1 MALRLCVFAILIT
14 SALSQL
20 RTASESRFIYSEQDR
35 VCALGMESGAIL
47 NEQVTAWSYQ
57 DYYTRPAM
65 ARFHECGWISG
76 ISLDEWDFKDWVYS
90 RLPYWMD
97 NVPWEDWD
105 GLEYLQ
111 IDMALSTEITGVATL
126 GYCQKD
132 YAVTEFTLRYSEDE
146 ENWKTY
152 KNGTS
157 EETPDYIFIGNEG
170 WHIGMDR
177 SDAVQ
182 HTLDY
187 PFVTRYVRIY
197 PVDWIGKNGTGV
209 QHNPPAMRVELFGF
223 RLQNDAPD
231 LDAYDPYKAVLKS
244 DKLRPGPACPRTH
257 FTCSDLSCVL
267 DVFKCDGRNDCPG
280 GEDEEE
286 CPSAGCAQFSFECDS
301 RGKTECVSLSFF
313 CDFNLQCSNRRDEL
327 HCVYPPCEDNEK
339 RCGSEQC
346 VLKSQVCDGVHQCSD
361 SSDELR
367 CDFCPKGFQ
376 CFDGSCLNIERYC
389 DGQID
394 CMGYIGEDEPFDCD
408 YKDPTFT
415 CPEEGQVRCKN
426 GVCANP
432 NDTCIF
438 NKDNEGIMIGCR
450 DLTHLRPCSKE
461 FVCPIN
467 HLQCNLG
474 YCIPQHMRC
483 DGKMDCSTGEDEE
496 NCESYECPGAHR
508 CNSFGSCTPMKNRC
522 DGIRQCPRGDDE
534 FNCGIDCPNG
544 CNCEGLAFLCANN
557 KFDVTLDKLTKQLRK
572 LDASNAR
579 LMEIELAVKN
589 DVNGTA
595 LQNETLLDLS
605 NFKLLGELILRNTSL
620 HYIGNSTLEALANLY
635 YLDLSFNEISTLE
648 GQPFKYLR
656 RLEFLDLSANKIFSV
671 DNGAF
676 MLAPDPSD
684 PTATSKLVNLRLQDN
699 QITEFGPGMFDG
711 LTELSE
717 LHSDSYL
724 FICVALTQ
732 TKQLDTF
739 SPQPNE
745 LSSCEDLIARQG
757 LRVVMWTFAS
767 FAILGNGYVII
778 RRIIAERD
786 QSLGKSRVQNILVL
800 NLGIADFL
808 MGVYQMIIASVD
820 EYYRNV
826 YIWNDEKW
834 RASWLCEFAGFV
846 FVVSSEVSVCSLV
859 LITVDRFISVVF
871 PFKTEWKINVN
882 QAWTMMIAIWAIVAF
897 LGVFPL
903 MGVPYFQDE
912 FYARSGVCLPLH
924 ITAERPAGFEFSVA
938 IFMVFNFIAFLLI
951 MGSYIAMFISV
962 RSAGKASGEAAGK
975 QKAGQT
981 QTMTTRMTM
990 IVLTDFFCWFPV
1002 TLMGIMALTGV
1013 ALPGEV
1019 FAFTAVIILPIN
1031 SALNPVL
1038 YTVLAIKA
1046 RGKKKPPGPV
1056 PPGGKKPGGRRCARE
1071 ESRRARRREESGWSW
1086 CCWREETMCRWR
1098 EKNGCCW
1105 GEETGCRWRE
1115 ETSCRWREDTGCRWR
1130 EDTGCWREET
1140 RCRWREDTGCRWR
1153 EDTGCWREET
1163 RCRWREETRCRWSKE
1178 TRCRWREESRRCRWR
1193 EESRRCGLKEEVAD

>member
-1 MALRLCVFAILIT
+1 M
-14 SALSQL
+14 
-20 RTASESRFIYSEQDR
+20 
-35 VCALGMESGAIL
+35 
-47 NEQVTAWSYQ
+47 
-57 DYYTRPAM
+57 
-65 ARFHECGWISG
+65 
-76 ISLDEWDFKDWVYS
+76 
-90 RLPYWMD
+90 
-97 NVPWEDWD
+97 
-105 GLEYLQ
+105 
-111 IDMALSTEITGVATL
+111 
-126 GYCQKD
+126 
-132 YAVTEFTLRYSEDE
+132 
-146 ENWKTY
+146 
-152 KNGTS
+152 
-157 EETPDYIFIGNEG
+157 
-170 WHIGMDR
+170 
-177 SDAVQ
+177 
-182 HTLDY
+182 
-187 PFVTRYVRIY
+187 
-197 PVDWIGKNGTGV
+197 
-209 QHNPPAMRVELFGF
+209 
-223 RLQNDAPD
+223 
-231 LDAYDPYKAVLKS
+231 
-244 DKLRPGPACPRTH
+244 
-257 FTCSDLSCVL
+257 
-267 DVFKCDGRNDCPG
+267 
-280 GEDEEE
+280 
-286 CPSAGCAQFSFECDS
+286 
-301 RGKTECVSLSFF
+301 
-313 CDFNLQCSNRRDEL
+313 
-327 HCVYPPCEDNEK
+327 

-346 VLKSQVCDGVHQCSD
+346 VLKSQVCDGIYQCSD
-361 SSDELR
+361 GSDEFR
-367 CDFCPKGFQ
+367 CDFCPEGFQ

-408 YKDPTFT
+408 YKSPTFT
-415 CPEEGQVRCKN
+415 CPMKGQIRCKN
-426 GVCANP
+426 GVCSSP
-432 NDTCIF
+432 NSTCIYEQ
-438 NKDNEGIMIGCR
+438 DNEGVMMGCR

-496 NCESYECPGAHR
+496 NCEGYECPGAHR
-508 CNSFGSCTPMKNRC
+508 CNSFGSCTPMENRC
-522 DGIRQCPRGDDE
+522 DGIRQCPNGDDE
-534 FNCGIDCPNG
+534 FNCGIECPKG
-544 CNCEGLAFLCANN
+544 CKCEGLSFLCPNN
-557 KFDVTLDKLTKQLRK
+557 RFDVTLDKLTKQLRK
-572 LDASNAR
+572 LDASNAV
-579 LMEIELAVKN
+579 LLEIERAIKT

-595 LQNETLLDLS
+595 LQNETLLDLT
-605 NFKLLGELILRNTSL
+605 NFKLMGELILRNVSL

-635 YLDLSFNEISTLE
+635 YLDLSANEITTIE

-656 RLEFLDLSANKIFSV
+656 RLEFLDLSGNKIFSV

-684 PTATSKLVNLRLQDN
+684 PTATSNLVNLRLQDN

-717 LHSDSYL
+717 LHTDKYV
-724 FICVALTQ
+724 FVCVALTQ

-778 RRIIAERD
+778 RRIIADRD

-800 NLGIADFL
+800 NLGIADFM

-820 EYYRNV
+820 EFYRNV

-834 RASWLCEFAGFV
+834 RTSWLCELSGFI

-871 PFKTEWKINVN
+871 PFKTEWKINAK
-882 QAWTMMIAIWAIVAF
+882 QASLTMVAIWGIVAF

-903 MGVPYFQDE
+903 MEVPYFHDE

-924 ITAERPAGFEFSVA
+924 ITAERPPGFEYSVA

-951 MGSYIAMFISV
+951 MVSYIAMFISV

-1046 RGKKKPPGPV
+1046 KGKKKPPGPV
-1056 PPGGKKPGGRRCARE
+1056 PPGGKGGVAGKKAGGPVGGKKAGGPVVGKKAGGPGAGGKKAGGPGGKKPGAAGGKKPGGPGAPGGKKKAGGPGGKKVGGPGAAGGKKPGAAGGKKPGGGGKKPAGVVVGR
-1071 ESRRARRREESGWSW
+1071 
-1086 CCWREETMCRWR
+1086 
-1098 EKNGCCW
+1098 K
-1105 GEETGCRWRE
+1105 
-1115 ETSCRWREDTGCRWR
+1115 
-1130 EDTGCWREET
+1130 
-1140 RCRWREDTGCRWR
+1140 
-1153 EDTGCWREET
+1153 
-1163 RCRWREETRCRWSKE
+1163 K
-1178 TRCRWREESRRCRWR
+1178 
-1193 EESRRCGLKEEVAD
+1193 

>member
-1 MALRLCVFAILIT
+1 MPGEWTAKRLHTELYTFSRPTPRDLACYLSIYLFFS
-14 SALSQL
+14 SA
-20 RTASESRFIYSEQDR
+20 AS
-35 VCALGMESGAIL
+35 
-47 NEQVTAWSYQ
+47 
-57 DYYTRPAM
+57 
-65 ARFHECGWISG
+65 
-76 ISLDEWDFKDWVYS
+76 K
-90 RLPYWMD
+90 
-97 NVPWEDWD
+97 
-105 GLEYLQ
+105 
-111 IDMALSTEITGVATL
+111 
-126 GYCQKD
+126 
-132 YAVTEFTLRYSEDE
+132 
-146 ENWKTY
+146 
-152 KNGTS
+152 
-157 EETPDYIFIGNEG
+157 
-170 WHIGMDR
+170 
-177 SDAVQ
+177 
-182 HTLDY
+182 
-187 PFVTRYVRIY
+187 
-197 PVDWIGKNGTGV
+197 
-209 QHNPPAMRVELFGF
+209 
-223 RLQNDAPD
+223 
-231 LDAYDPYKAVLKS
+231 
-244 DKLRPGPACPRTH
+244 
-257 FTCSDLSCVL
+257 
-267 DVFKCDGRNDCPG
+267 
-280 GEDEEE
+280 
-286 CPSAGCAQFSFECDS
+286 GCAPFSFECDS
-301 RGKTECVSLSFF
+301 RGETECVSLSFF
-313 CDFNLQCSNRRDEL
+313 CDFTLQCSNRRDEL
-327 HCVYPPCEDNEK
+327 HCVYPPCEDHEK

-346 VLKSQVCDGVHQCSD
+346 VLKSQVCDGIHQCSD
-361 SSDELR
+361 GSDELR
-367 CDFCPKGFQ
+367 CDFCPEGFQ

-394 CMGYIGEDEPFDCD
+394 CMGYIGEDEPVNCD
-408 YKDPTFT
+408 YKSPNFS
-415 CPEEGQVRCKN
+415 CPDAGQIRCKN
-426 GVCANP
+426 GVCAHR

-438 NKDNEGIMIGCR
+438 NQNDEGIMVGCR

-474 YCIPQHMRC
+474 YCIPQHLRC

-496 NCESYECPGAHR
+496 NCVSYTCPGAHR
-508 CNSFGSCTPMKNRC
+508 CNGFGSCTPMENRC
-522 DGIRQCPRGDDE
+522 DGTRQCPRGDDE
-534 FNCGIDCPNG
+534 FNCGIECPTG
-544 CNCEGLAFLCANN
+544 CNCEGLSFFCQNN
-557 KFDVTLDKLTKQLRK
+557 KFDVTLDKLTKLLRK

-579 LMEIELAVKN
+579 LLEVQQAVRL
-589 DVNGTA
+589 DGNGTA

-605 NFKLLGELILRNTSL
+605 NFKLMGELILRNTSL
-620 HYIGNSTLEALANLY
+620 HYIGNSTLEVLANLY
-635 YLDLSFNEISTLE
+635 YLDLSFNEITSLE

-656 RLEFLDLSANKIFSV
+656 RLEFLDLSSNKILSV

-676 MLAPDPSD
+676 MLAPNPSD

-699 QITEFGPGMFDG
+699 QITNFGPGMFDG

-717 LHSDSYL
+717 LHTDSYL

-732 TKQLDTF
+732 TKHLDTF

-757 LRVVMWTFAS
+757 LRVVMWVFAS

-778 RRIIAERD
+778 RRIIAEFD

-800 NLGIADFL
+800 NLGVADLL
-808 MGVYQMIIASVD
+808 MGVYQMIVASVD

-834 RASWLCEFAGFV
+834 RTSRLCEFAGFV

-871 PFKTEWKINVN
+871 PFKTEWKISVK
-882 QAWTMMIAIWAIVAF
+882 QAMTMMIAIWGIVAF

-924 ITAERPAGFEFSVA
+924 ITAERPPGFEYSVA
-938 IFMVFNFIAFLLI
+938 IFMVFNFIAFVLI
-951 MGSYIAMFISV
+951 MGSYIAMFVSV

-1056 PPGGKKPGGRRCARE
+1056 PPGGKKPGGPGGMAGKKGGVPIGGKKAGGPMAGKKAGVGGKKAGGPGGAGGRGKKAGGPGVVGGKKPGGGAGGRKAGGAGVVGGKKAAGPVVGR
-1071 ESRRARRREESGWSW
+1071 
-1086 CCWREETMCRWR
+1086 
-1098 EKNGCCW
+1098 K
-1105 GEETGCRWRE
+1105 
-1115 ETSCRWREDTGCRWR
+1115 
-1130 EDTGCWREET
+1130 
-1140 RCRWREDTGCRWR
+1140 
-1153 EDTGCWREET
+1153 
-1163 RCRWREETRCRWSKE
+1163 K
-1178 TRCRWREESRRCRWR
+1178 
-1193 EESRRCGLKEEVAD
+1193 